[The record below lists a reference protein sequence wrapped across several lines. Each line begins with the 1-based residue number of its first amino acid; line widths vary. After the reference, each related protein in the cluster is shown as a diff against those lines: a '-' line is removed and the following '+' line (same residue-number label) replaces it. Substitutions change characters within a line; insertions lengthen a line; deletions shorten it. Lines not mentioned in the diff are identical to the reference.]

1 MELDTTLPAHDR
13 TYFLNDQFSTWNT
26 GNEKLSKSNNSVSLG
41 IIKKLR
47 GNDFDSGRNWF

>member
-1 MELDTTLPAHDR
+1 MELDTALPAHDR

-26 GNEKLSKSNNSVSLG
+26 GNEKLSKSNNAVSLG
-41 IIKKLR
+41 IIRKLR